1 MWYLSLQLFLLLLSD
16 CNGYA
21 GWNSIRKDITFLQ
34 QKRTLNPA
42 FQLFSTTPD
51 PSWDFDEDDIHEEDD
66 EEELVKSTP
75 SLGINIGSQLNP
87 LSSEDVEILRKEA
100 TEKINEAFADRLEEL
115 ANVKEEVRKDF
126 ERSKEELK
134 IASDR
139 RAKEETAKLM
149 SKIDKISSDFLDKN
163 EELRSGTKMAAMAD
177 KNMVGK
183 GLEVGSWGRISSM
196 NVLTSVSGGMSV
208 GVLGSVDAVTKDLD
222 SMDDETSNPS
232 DKRILCI
239 LDGNQDK
246 NLLPV
251 VKRFEEIINETFPK
265 PIKFDVLSPTSNIPM
280 GGMNAQCVIISSTS
294 LSGQSSA
301 ETILGRLLKR
311 TIAPG
316 GGMVSKPPSHIVI
329 ISPLGTARREAFPYS
344 MHNMMGGGQLK
355 KAREVEEVAISTV
368 KGRFISDASI
378 PALDYTIV
386 KLGQIVEDEKMSD
399 KDGTFNIQPGD
410 CLDGKVGINAAANV
424 LVQAVTMRP
433 TARNATMSVV
443 GAIGTKEIIE
453 DETWEDL
460 FICLEGPELWRSSDI
475 YVDPDDFEQTFEEL
489 SVYLKEWSS
498 RFENGAKG
506 TGLTTPVTVSL
517 STFRGDVDSTFVRR
531 KFGVMLQFKQ
541 TNTGSRYKS
550 KSEEKELEKQ
560 SNSGGKNVAPP
571 IQSSKQKK
579 EGGVEVIVEEVVTG
593 SDSNAI
599 RVRARRCNMDD
610 NTIVKEM
617 SEETIL
623 KNLEDAIKVWN
634 KR

>member
-1 MWYLSLQLFLLLLSD
+1 MKPFH
-16 CNGYA
+16 
-21 GWNSIRKDITFLQ
+21 
-34 QKRTLNPA
+34 
-42 FQLFSTTPD
+42 LFSTTPD
-51 PSWDFDEDDIHEEDD
+51 PSFDFDEGDTHDEDQ
-66 EEELVKSTP
+66 EELVKSSP
-75 SLGINIGSQLNP
+75 SLGINIGAQLNP
-87 LSSEDVEILRKEA
+87 LSSEDVEMLRKEA

-139 RAKEETAKLM
+139 RAKEETARLM

-177 KNMVGK
+177 KNMEGK
-183 GLEVGSWGRISSM
+183 GLEVGSWGRISGM
-196 NVLTSVSGGMSV
+196 NVLTSASSGMSL
-208 GVLGSVDAVTKDLD
+208 GVFGSVDAVTKDLD
-222 SMDDETSNPS
+222 SADDTTVNPS

-239 LDGNQDK
+239 CDGNQDK
-246 NLLPV
+246 TILSV
-251 VKRFEEIINETFPK
+251 IKRFEEIINQTYPN
-265 PIKFDVLSPTSNIPM
+265 PVKFDIMSPTSNIPM
-280 GGMNAQCVIISSTS
+280 GGNNAQCVIISSTS

-329 ISPLGTARREAFPYS
+329 ISPLGSERIEIFPYS
-344 MHNMMGGGQLK
+344 MQNMMGGGKLK
-355 KAREVEEVAISTV
+355 KAREVEEVAMSTV

-386 KLGQIVEDEKMSD
+386 KLGQVVDDEKMSD
-399 KDGTFNIQPGD
+399 KDGPFNMQPGD
-410 CLDGKVGINAAANV
+410 CLDGKVGVNAAANV
-424 LVQAVTMRP
+424 LAQAVTMRP

-443 GAIGTKEIIE
+443 GAIGANDSIE
-453 DETWEDL
+453 NETWEDF
-460 FICLEGPELWRSSDI
+460 FIRLEGPELWRSSDI
-475 YVDPDDFEQTFEEL
+475 NVGPDFEQTFEEL

-506 TGLTTPVTVSL
+506 TGLTTPVTVSM
-517 STFRGDVDSTFVRR
+517 STFRGDVESSVVRR

-550 KSEEKELEKQ
+550 KSEEKEMEKQ
-560 SNSGGKNVAPP
+560 SNNSGGKTIAPP

-579 EGGVEVIVEEVVTG
+579 EGGVEVIVEQVVMRTE
-593 SDSNAI
+593 SSTI

-610 NTIVKEM
+610 STIVKEM

-623 KNLEDAIKVWN
+623 KSLVDAVKVWN

>member
-239 LDGNQDK
+239 LDGNQ
-246 NLLPV
+246 V
-251 VKRFEEIINETFPK
+251 SFFIT
-265 PIKFDVLSPTSNIPM
+265 IP
-280 GGMNAQCVIISSTS
+280 
-294 LSGQSSA
+294 
-301 ETILGRLLKR
+301 
-311 TIAPG
+311 
-316 GGMVSKPPSHIVI
+316 
-329 ISPLGTARREAFPYS
+329 
-344 MHNMMGGGQLK
+344 
-355 KAREVEEVAISTV
+355 
-368 KGRFISDASI
+368 
-378 PALDYTIV
+378 
-386 KLGQIVEDEKMSD
+386 
-399 KDGTFNIQPGD
+399 
-410 CLDGKVGINAAANV
+410 
-424 LVQAVTMRP
+424 
-433 TARNATMSVV
+433 
-443 GAIGTKEIIE
+443 
-453 DETWEDL
+453 
-460 FICLEGPELWRSSDI
+460 
-475 YVDPDDFEQTFEEL
+475 
-489 SVYLKEWSS
+489 
-498 RFENGAKG
+498 
-506 TGLTTPVTVSL
+506 
-517 STFRGDVDSTFVRR
+517 
-531 KFGVMLQFKQ
+531 
-541 TNTGSRYKS
+541 
-550 KSEEKELEKQ
+550 
-560 SNSGGKNVAPP
+560 
-571 IQSSKQKK
+571 
-579 EGGVEVIVEEVVTG
+579 
-593 SDSNAI
+593 
-599 RVRARRCNMDD
+599 
-610 NTIVKEM
+610 
-617 SEETIL
+617 
-623 KNLEDAIKVWN
+623 
-634 KR
+634 